1 MISENEKLKD
11 DAQNN
16 SIDILLVEDNAINQK
31 LFSYYFKEYEVSY
44 DVVNDGFEAIE
55 ILREKKYKLILLDIE
70 LPKKDGYNT
79 AQEIREILNIDTP
92 IVAIT
97 SHNID
102 DVKEQCFETGMNAC
116 FAKPISKTELV
127 GVLSQFLPQEIFCQ
141 SIKNEQKVKGE
152 KEYQTIDFDYL
163 KQISMGDK
171 IFEKKLTEQFCEKI
185 SENLNMLDECLVKED
200 VAELK
205 FVAHQMHSTIFIMGL
220 RSKLESHLDAI
231 ERNTLN
237 YEQLKA
243 RIGIISLVCKKA
255 RAEAREFLATAG

>member
-1 MISENEKLKD
+1 MISEKEKLKD
-11 DAQNN
+11 HAQNN
-16 SIDILLVEDNAINQK
+16 SVDVLLVEDNSINQK
-31 LFSYYFKEYEVSY
+31 LFSYYFNEYDVSY
-44 DVVNDGFEAIE
+44 DVVNDGFEAID
-55 ILREKKYKLILLDIE
+55 ILRKKKYKLILLDIE
-70 LPKKDGYNT
+70 LPKKDGYHT
-79 AQEIREILNIDTP
+79 AQEIREVLNIDTP

-97 SHNID
+97 AHDIN

-116 FAKPISKTELV
+116 FSKPVSKVELV
-127 GVLSQFLPQEIFCQ
+127 GVLAQFLPQEIFAN
-141 SIKNEQKVKGE
+141 SIKKKADIKKE
-152 KEYQTIDFDYL
+152 KDYQTIDFDYL
-163 KQISMGDK
+163 KQVSMGDK
-171 IFEKKLTEQFCEKI
+171 VFEKKLTEQFCEKI
-185 SENLNMLDECLVKED
+185 SENLNMLDECLINED

-255 RAEAREFLATAG
+255 REEARQFLATAG